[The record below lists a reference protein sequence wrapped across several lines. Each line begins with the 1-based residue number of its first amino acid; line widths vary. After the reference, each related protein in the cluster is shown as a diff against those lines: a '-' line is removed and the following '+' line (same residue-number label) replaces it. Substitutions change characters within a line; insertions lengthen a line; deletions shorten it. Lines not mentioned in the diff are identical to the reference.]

1 MDINKAIRKQ
11 DKSHKRFLLSMSF
24 IFFILPLIL
33 VLSNRI
39 NLFFLIY
46 LCIIELLILIAFF
59 INISSNYLRYNTDNY
74 KLRIKLRKFGEE
86 FNIVYDK
93 VAFVHTQSS
102 GIKFEII
109 LIMSSKFR
117 NKKIKPID
125 EDFIKKYTYV
135 AQQYYKLKKLRPEEN
150 FFYLTINKGGFH
162 KYRLLDLIYRN
173 CVHAHYTEEAVE
185 RIKEYRN

>member
-1 MDINKAIRKQ
+1 
-11 DKSHKRFLLSMSF
+11 
-24 IFFILPLIL
+24 
-33 VLSNRI
+33 
-39 NLFFLIY
+39 
-46 LCIIELLILIAFF
+46 
-59 INISSNYLRYNTDNY
+59 
-74 KLRIKLRKFGEE
+74 
-86 FNIVYDK
+86 
-93 VAFVHTQSS
+93 
-102 GIKFEII
+102 
-109 LIMSSKFR
+109 MSSKFR